1 MKGSKLLLAAAVVMS
16 MLFSTAQAQVG
27 EPESDR
33 RVKNH
38 LDALDLKYSMTDNGN
53 YKVVFDMGEGRTQ
66 LVVIYSNTYDYN
78 GMEIR
83 EITSTAMSTT
93 DKKGF
98 TQPTLFDL
106 LERNQTYKIG
116 AWQINGGTAPF
127 ILEFG
132 IRMSANSSQSA
143 FDELIRLAARMAD
156 ELEQELTSGDD
167 H

>member
-1 MKGSKLLLAAAVVMS
+1 MKGKILFSAAVVFFS
-16 MLFSTAQAQVG
+16 MLLSSAHAQIG
-27 EPESDR
+27 EPESDS
-33 RVKNH
+33 RVRNQ
-38 LDALDLKYSMTDNGN
+38 LESLGLKYSMTDNGN

-66 LVVIYSNTYDYN
+66 LVVIYSNTYNYN
-78 GMEIR
+78 GMEVR
-83 EITSTAMSTT
+83 EITSTAMSTD
-93 DKKGF
+93 DKRGF

-132 IRMSANSSQSA
+132 IRMSANSSQSV

>member
-1 MKGSKLLLAAAVVMS
+1 MKGRILFSAAVVLFS
-16 MLFSTAQAQVG
+16 MLFSSAQAQIG
-27 EPESDR
+27 EPESDS
-33 RVKNH
+33 RVKNQ
-38 LDALDLKYSMTDNGN
+38 LDALGLKYSMTDNGN

-66 LVVIYSNTYDYN
+66 LVVIYSNTYNYN
-78 GMEIR
+78 GMEVR

-132 IRMSANSSQSA
+132 IRMSANSSQSV